1 MVLLDE
7 GRLLSVPLV
16 TVTDSGP
23 CITEGQL
30 AGMVGMCWWLC
41 LMVLE
46 VFFNPDGSV
55 TFISMLLS
63 REGMSLWVRN
73 LPHLALFCRA
83 EKLFRDFFP
92 FPLI

>member
-1 MVLLDE
+1 
-7 GRLLSVPLV
+7 
-16 TVTDSGP
+16 
-23 CITEGQL
+23 
-30 AGMVGMCWWLC
+30 
-41 LMVLE
+41 MVLE